1 MKVTLEKKEKN
12 QVHLEVEVE
21 QDRVKKAV
29 ERAFRE
35 VNQRVNI
42 PGFRKGKAPRQLVER
57 TVGVDYIKQ
66 EALEKLIPEV
76 LNQAVEEQS
85 LEVIDRPDVELVS
98 FEDNQPLVFKATV
111 PVRPEVAFT
120 GSYQEISAQAPKVEI
135 DPAAVDE
142 RIEQLRQQ
150 KSELQTVER
159 AIEQGDFAVIDF
171 EGKLQGESEPFA
183 GGTATDFTAE
193 VADGRFIEGFVENL
207 VGMKAGDEK
216 DFDVTF
222 PEAYHAPELAGKPA
236 TFHVKVKEV
245 KAKQLPELNDAFAAT
260 AGDFNSLAD
269 LRASIEKELTEEAD
283 DNRELLIRQQLL
295 DQVLEKADVELPES
309 MVSREINF
317 LMQQYAQMMQA
328 RGMDVSNLF
337 TREKLAE
344 WRESLRDE
352 ASKRIKTSLTLGTV
366 AKEQGIVITPEEVDA
381 EIVEYAG
388 MYRVDPTSV
397 RQQLIE
403 SGGWNTL
410 ADEVLSNKILD
421 WLRDKAN
428 VTEGPIPEKYAPQ
441 AESAGEAGD
450 TAEGAEAPAAENA

>member
-1 MKVTLEKKEKN
+1 VKVTLEKKEKN
-12 QVHLEVEVE
+12 TVHLEVEVE
-21 QDRVKKAV
+21 LDRVKKAL

-42 PGFRKGKAPRQLVER
+42 PGFRKGKAPRQLVEK
-57 TVGVDYIKQ
+57 TVGHDYIKQ

-85 LEVIDRPDVELVS
+85 LEVIEQPNVELVS
-98 FEDNQPLVFKATV
+98 FEDGQPLVFKATV
-111 PVRPEVAFT
+111 PVRPDVTFSGNYT
-120 GSYQEISAQAPKVEI
+120 EISAQAPKVEV

-150 KSELQTVER
+150 KSTLETVER
-159 AIEQGDFAVIDF
+159 AIQQGDFAVIDF
-171 EGKLQGESEPFA
+171 EGKLQGESEPFQ
-183 GGTATDFTAE
+183 GGTAENFTAE
-193 VADGRFIEGFVENL
+193 VADGRFIDGFVENL
-207 VGMKAGDEK
+207 VGMNVGDEK

-222 PEAYHAPELAGKPA
+222 PEAYHAPELAGKAA
-236 TFHVKVKEV
+236 TFHVKVHEV
-245 KAKQLPELNDAFAAT
+245 KARTLPELNDAFAAT
-260 AGDFNSLAD
+260 AGDFNTVAD
-269 LRASIEKELTEEAD
+269 LRAQHEKELGEEAE

-295 DQVLEKADVELPES
+295 DQVLDKAEVELPES
-309 MVSREINF
+309 MVNREINF

-344 WRESLRDE
+344 WKESLREE
-352 ASKRIKTSLTLGTV
+352 ASKRIKTSLTLGTI
-366 AKEQGIVITPEEVDA
+366 AKENGLTITPEEVDA

-388 MYRVDPTSV
+388 MYRVDPSAV
-397 RQQLIE
+397 RQQLIQ

-421 WLRDKAN
+421 WLREKGN
-428 VTEGPIPEKYAPQ
+428 VTEGPIPEKYAPK
-441 AESAGEAGD
+441 AEETAEAGEG
-450 TAEGAEAPAAENA
+450 ENA

>member
-12 QVHLEVEVE
+12 QVFLEVEVE
-21 QDRVKKAV
+21 NDRVKKAL

-35 VNQRVNI
+35 VNQRVNV

-85 LEVIDRPDVELVS
+85 LEVIERPDVEIVS
-98 FEDNQPLVFKATV
+98 FEDNAPLVFKATV
-111 PVRPEVAFT
+111 PVRPDVTFS
-120 GSYQEISAQAPKVEI
+120 GSYEEISAQAPKVEI

-150 KSELQTVER
+150 KSTLETVER
-159 AIEQGDFAVIDF
+159 AIEMGDHAVIDF
-171 EGKLQGESEPFA
+171 EGKLAGADEPFQ
-183 GGTATDFTAE
+183 GGTATNFTAE
-193 VADGRFIEGFVENL
+193 VAEGRFIDGFVENL

-216 DFDVTF
+216 AFDVTF

-236 TFHVKVKEV
+236 TFTVKVHEV
-245 KAKQLPELNDAFAAT
+245 KARTLPEVNDAFAASV
-260 AGDFNSLAD
+260 GDFNTVAD
-269 LRASIEKELTEEAD
+269 LRANIEKEITEEAD

-295 DQVLEKADVELPES
+295 DQVLEKAEVELPES

-328 RGMDVSNLF
+328 RGMDVSQLF
-337 TREKLAE
+337 TQEKLGE
-344 WRESLRDE
+344 WRESLREE
-352 ASKRIKTSLTLGTV
+352 ATKRIKTSLTLGTV
-366 AKEQGIVITPEEVDA
+366 AKEQGIIITPEEVDA

-388 MYRVDPTSV
+388 MYRVDPAAV
-397 RQQLIE
+397 RNQLIQ

-441 AESAGEAGD
+441 AASENED
-450 TAEGAEAPAAENA
+450 TAEAGEPVEAENA

>member
-12 QVHLEVEVE
+12 NVHLEVEVE
-21 QDRVKKAV
+21 NDRVKKAL

-35 VNQRVNI
+35 VNQRVNV

-66 EALEKLIPEV
+66 EALEKLIPEA
-76 LNQAVEEQS
+76 LNEAVEEQS
-85 LEVIDRPDVELVS
+85 LEVIERPDVEIVS
-98 FEDNQPLVFKATV
+98 FEDGGSLVFKATV

-120 GSYQEISAQAPKVEI
+120 GSYEDLTAQAPKVEI

-142 RIEQLRQQ
+142 RIEQMRQQ
-150 KSELQTVER
+150 KATLETVER
-159 AIEQGDFAVIDF
+159 AIAEGDHAVIDF
-171 EGKLQGESEPFA
+171 AGKLQGEDEPFQ
-183 GGTATDFTAE
+183 GGTATNFTAE
-193 VADGRFIEGFVENL
+193 VAEGRFIEGFVENL

-236 TFHVKVKEV
+236 TFHVKVHEV
-245 KAKQLPELNDAFAAT
+245 KARTLPELNDAFAASV
-260 AGDFNSLAD
+260 GDFNTVAD
-269 LRASIEKELTEEAD
+269 LRANIEKELGEEAE

-317 LMQQYAQMMQA
+317 LMQQYAQMMQS
-328 RGMDVSNLF
+328 RGMDVNQLF
-337 TREKLAE
+337 TAEKVGE

-366 AKEQGIVITPEEVDA
+366 AKAQGITITTEEVDA

-388 MYRVDPTSV
+388 MYRVDPDAV
-397 RQQLIE
+397 RQQLVQ

-428 VTEGPIPEKYAPQ
+428 VTEGPIPEKYAPK
-441 AESAGEAGD
+441 AEETAEAGEA
-450 TAEGAEAPAAENA
+450 AEPVNAENA